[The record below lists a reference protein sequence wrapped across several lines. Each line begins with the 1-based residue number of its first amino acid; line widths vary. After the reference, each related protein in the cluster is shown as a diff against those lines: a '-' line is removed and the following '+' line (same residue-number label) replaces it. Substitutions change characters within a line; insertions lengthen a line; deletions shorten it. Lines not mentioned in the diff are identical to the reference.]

1 MAKAPWAIPNTL
13 SGSGNSTT
21 SWTATAYEGRTAR
34 ETTAVYMDTNGM
46 YSRNCHITQAGKL
59 LFITLS
65 NPSGTSSNNGG
76 TSNYSA
82 QQAGETLTITGRTN
96 AASITYE
103 TFGLDPGEVDGSINV
118 RLSETYTANSTTT
131 TNGVAI
137 TGDPG
142 SGQGFNFSIPVTIP
156 ENTQLDSTLGIGI
169 RITASDGNG
178 NTAVW
183 QIRITQVG
191 VASYLYIGSNGN
203 TQDISITIPAD
214 GTPAQSVNVY
224 SNTSWTIS

>member
-1 MAKAPWAIPNTL
+1 MAKAPWAIPNIA

-21 SWTATAYEGRTAR
+21 SWTATAYEGRVAR
-34 ETTAVYMDTNGM
+34 ETTAVYTDTNGM
-46 YSRNCHITQAGKL
+46 YSRNCHITQAGKP

-65 NPSGTSSNNGG
+65 NPSGTASNNGG

-82 QQAGETLTITGRTN
+82 RRTGETLTITGRTN
-96 AASITYE
+96 AASITYA
-103 TFGLDPGEVDGSINV
+103 TFSLDAGEVDGSIDIT
-118 RLSETYTANSTTT
+118 LPGTYTANSATT
-131 TNGVAI
+131 TNGVEI
-137 TGDPG
+137 SGDPG
-142 SGQGFNFSIPVTIP
+142 AGQGFDFSISVTIP
-156 ENTQLDSTLGIGI
+156 ENNSVERTLGVGI
-169 RITASDGNG
+169 SITASDGNG

-183 QIRITQVG
+183 NIRITQVG
-191 VASYLYIGSNGN
+191 VASYLYIGSNNN